1 MNGHLPDVITL
12 KAESTTH
19 FGYDNHPIAKINDHV
34 VRIATMTEPY
44 HWHFHPNS
52 DETFLAMEGS
62 LVLETQDQVLHL
74 EPGQMATVPA
84 NTIHRTHPAGARSVN
99 LTFERH
105 NTETVFL

>member
-1 MNGHLPDVITL
+1 MNNISKIDIHKKSEAVQDGYFNEAIT
-12 KAESTTH
+12 AV
-19 FGYDNHPIAKINDHV
+19 NDHV
-34 VRIATMTEPY
+34 IRVSIMTTSYP
-44 HWHFHPNS
+44 WHRHPNS